1 MSEADVRDVA
11 VGADWLI
18 YRGAGEPHDELQR
31 KLPPPPRWRE
41 FNGEP
46 LVDPELGAESS
57 TARRL
62 GELARAAAYQASAP
76 EVEMVNAAL
85 YLRRPLLVT
94 GKPGTGKSTLAHSVA
109 RELNLGPVLYWPI
122 TSRSDRNEGLYA
134 YDAIARLQDA
144 SLRRQPESDGAQ
156 DDPDDPDL
164 DVGDYIKLGPLGT
177 ALLPYKWPR
186 VLLIDELDKSDI
198 DLPNDLLTLFEA
210 GEYEI
215 RELSRIAQK
224 KPTAEVLIHDGTDR
238 VTIEG
243 GKVKCHEFPLVII
256 TSNEERDFPPPFM
269 RRCLHLEI
277 KPPDSGRLADIVRA
291 HLGEEAANQSTELIQ
306 TFLRRQQTGDLATDQ
321 LLNAIFLTRHKAWPE
336 NRTALE
342 DPVLQYLS
350 KRSA

>member
-1 MSEADVRDVA
+1 VSEADIRDVGVA
-11 VGADWLI
+11 ADWLI
-18 YRGAGEPHDELQR
+18 YQGDREPHDDLGS
-31 KLPPPPRWRE
+31 KLPPPPPWRA
-41 FNGEP
+41 FDGDP
-46 LVDPELGAESS
+46 LVNPRLGVESA
-57 TARRL
+57 TERRL

-109 RELNLGPVLYWPI
+109 RELKLGPVLYWPI
-122 TSRSDRNEGLYA
+122 TSRSDRAEGLYE

-144 SLRRQPESDGAQ
+144 SLRRPPGSGTDPADPE
-156 DDPDDPDL
+156 L
-164 DVGDYIKLGPLGT
+164 DIGNYIKLGPLGT
-177 ALLPYKWPR
+177 ALLPYRWPR

-215 RELSRIAQK
+215 RELSRIAQQ

-238 VTIEG
+238 VRIEG
-243 GKVKCHEFPLVII
+243 GRVTCHEFPLVII

-277 KPPDSGRLADIVRA
+277 KPPDPGRLADIVRA
-291 HLGEEAANQSTELIQ
+291 HLGEPAASQSSELIQ
-306 TFLRRQQTGDLATDQ
+306 TFLRKQQAGDLATDQ
-321 LLNAIFLTRHKAWPE
+321 LLNAIFLARHKAWPE
-336 NRTALE
+336 NRKALE
-342 DPVLQYLS
+342 DAVLQYLS
-350 KRSA
+350 KSRA

>member
-1 MSEADVRDVA
+1 MSEADIRDVGVA
-11 VGADWLI
+11 ADWLI
-18 YRGAGEPHDELQR
+18 YRGTGEPHDDLR
-31 KLPPPPRWRE
+31 SRLPPPPRWRE
-41 FNGEP
+41 FNGAP
-46 LVDPELGAESS
+46 LVNPELGAESV

-144 SLRRQPESDGAQ
+144 SLRRRPDSDGGL
-156 DDPDDPDL
+156 DDPDL
-164 DVGDYIKLGPLGT
+164 DIGDYIRLGPLGT
-177 ALLPYKWPR
+177 ALLPYRWPR

-277 KPPDSGRLADIVRA
+277 KPPDAGRLADIVQA

-336 NRTALE
+336 NRKALE
-342 DPVLQYLS
+342 DAVLQFLS
-350 KRSA
+350 KSGA

>member
-1 MSEADVRDVA
+1 MSEADVRDVGVA
-11 VGADWLI
+11 TDWLI
-18 YRGAGEPHDELQR
+18 YRGTGEPHDDLR
-31 KLPPPPRWRE
+31 SKLPPPPRWRE
-41 FNGEP
+41 FTGEP
-46 LVDPELGAESS
+46 LVNPELGAENA

-85 YLRRPLLVT
+85 YLRRPLLLT

-109 RELNLGPVLYWPI
+109 HELNLGPVLYWPI

-144 SLRRQPESDGAQ
+144 SLRRRPASSA
-156 DDPDDPDL
+156 DPDDPDP
-164 DVGDYIKLGPLGT
+164 DIGHYIKLGPLGT

-215 RELSRIAQK
+215 GELSRIAQK

-238 VTIEG
+238 VRIEG
-243 GKVKCHEFPLVII
+243 GKVTCHAFPLVII

-277 KPPDSGRLADIVRA
+277 KPPDRDRLADIVRA
-291 HLGEEAANQSTELIQ
+291 HLGEEAANQSEELIQ
-306 TFLRRQQTGDLATDQ
+306 TFLSRQQTGDLATDQ
-321 LLNAIFLTRHKAWPE
+321 LLNAIFLTRHRAWPE
-336 NRTALE
+336 NRKALE
-342 DPVLQYLS
+342 EAVLQYLS
-350 KRSA
+350 KSSG